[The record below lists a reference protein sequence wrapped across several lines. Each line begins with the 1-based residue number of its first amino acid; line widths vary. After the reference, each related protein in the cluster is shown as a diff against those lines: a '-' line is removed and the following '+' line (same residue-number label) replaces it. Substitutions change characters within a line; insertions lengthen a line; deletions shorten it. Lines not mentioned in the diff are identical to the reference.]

1 MTEIEIN
8 RSAAGQAAKTVGPMW
23 VGLGGCMGLC
33 ARAHAHTHTHIHT
46 MTCAHGPAGQAHDED
61 HGDGDH
67 LQPPLPPPTLAT
79 LTHAHKHTMM
89 YGLLQGKL
97 TMKTTEMETIYDLGV
112 KMIEA
117 IQKEKVSAGAWVV
130 CWRRGRGIKQLK
142 RGGGEGVRNG
152 VKMIEAI
159 QKDTV
164 SAGGW

>member
-1 MTEIEIN
+1 MALQGKLTT
-8 RSAAGQAAKTVGPMW
+8 K
-23 VGLGGCMGLC
+23 
-33 ARAHAHTHTHIHT
+33 
-46 MTCAHGPAGQAHDED
+46 D
-61 HGDGDH
+61 HGDGEH
-67 LQPPLPPPTLAT
+67 LQPPLPPPPTLAT

-142 RGGGEGVRNG
+142 RGGGGGTQRGQDDRGHPEGYGVGRWVVRRRR
-152 VKMIEAI
+152 
-159 QKDTV
+159 
-164 SAGGW
+164 GGDYQRLNKG